1 MQSVHYQVSYL
12 YTMLLSES
20 LALRALAN
28 FPIQVGK
35 VSPLRR
41 SENLTWRVEDQEQHT
56 YLLRIHQS
64 TSAALAGTRQ
74 RPNIIQSELEWL
86 SVLHQCGMPVQ
97 RPLRS
102 NTGKYVAVLEMKGLP
117 VPCTLLTWLE
127 GEDYDPSI
135 HANPAIIENF
145 ARLTAFL
152 HSEALLWTV
161 PKGFTRPTY
170 NVAHFEGLFSDLRA
184 GVKKNLIAAEDWV
197 ILRRTCERL
206 LEDIRTTQDIPGQWG
221 LIHADLHSGN
231 LLVRGKDVLVIDFS
245 LCGYGS
251 FLFDISIALVA
262 GVPAEFRQAYLSA
275 YRRCRPLPDE
285 LLPLVEAYGLA
296 GVLSY
301 CAFQVGNPEQW
312 EWLTNRIPRLAA
324 GECHR
329 YLNNQPIYLE

>member
-1 MQSVHYQVSYL
+1 
-12 YTMLLSES
+12 MLLSES
-20 LALRALAN
+20 MAMRALAN

-35 VSPLRR
+35 VFPLGR
-41 SENLTWRVEDQEQHT
+41 SENLTWRVEDQENHS

-74 RPNIIQSELEWL
+74 RPSMIQSELEWL
-86 SVLHQCGMPVQ
+86 SVLHQGGMPVQ

-102 NTGKYVAVLEMKGLP
+102 KNGKYVATTEIKGLP

-127 GEDYDPSI
+127 GESYDPSI
-135 HANPAIIENF
+135 HTNPAVIDNF

-170 NVAHFEGLFSDLRA
+170 NVDHFQQLFSLLRG
-184 GVKKNLIAAEDWV
+184 GVKNHLIAAEDWV
-197 ILRRTCERL
+197 ILKRVSERL
-206 LEDIRTTQDIPGQWG
+206 LEDIQTTQNLPGQWG

-231 LLVRGKDVLVIDFS
+231 LLVRGEDVLVIDFS

-251 FLFDISIALVA
+251 YLFDISIALVA
-262 GVPAEFRQAYLSA
+262 GVPAEFRQDYLNA
-275 YRRCRPLPDE
+275 YRRFRPLPDE

-312 EWLTNRIPRLAA
+312 EWMTNRIPRLAA
-324 GECHR
+324 GECR
-329 YLNNQPIYLE
+329 KYLNGQSIYLE